1 MPEICTK
8 VLTNE
13 EDFASCPNISI
24 DYGVMEKA
32 ENVYVQLCDF
42 GWADL
47 GTWGALHDASPKD
60 EHQNVK
66 INGQTMLYDCRDNI
80 IAVPEGKLAVLQ
92 GLEDYLV
99 ADTPNV
105 LLVCKKDDETTIR
118 KYVNDVQVKLGDKF
132 V

>member
-1 MPEICTK
+1 MPEICSK

-60 EHQNVK
+60 KHQNVM
-66 INGQTMLYDCRDNI
+66 INGQTMLYDCRDSI

-118 KYVNDVQVKLGDKF
+118 RYVNDVQVKLGDEF